1 MKYTIQ
7 VDLRDTMNAKS
18 SYTFDINIKDINERD
33 DNLYSFAILE
43 ESNGLK
49 NKKNVTS
56 KIKTEIINTKLRIVS
71 CSR

>member
-1 MKYTIQ
+1 MK
-7 VDLRDTMNAKS
+7 AKS

>member
-1 MKYTIQ
+1 
-7 VDLRDTMNAKS
+7 MNAKS

-33 DNLYSFAILE
+33 NDPYSFAIFE

>member
-1 MKYTIQ
+1 MS
-7 VDLRDTMNAKS
+7 AKS
-18 SYTFDINIKDINERD
+18 SYTFDINVKDINEP
-33 DNLYSFAILE
+33 DNDPFSFAILQE
-43 ESNGLK
+43 ANASK